1 MIIDDLGFS
10 FREVVEAENGVQA
23 LAIYEKHK
31 PDIIIVDI
39 QMPHMDGI
47 EFLKKIR
54 DIGADSRVIIFSG
67 YSEFEYARKLFVL
80 RLPSICSNRS
90 RDRIW
95 RLP

>member
-1 MIIDDLGFS
+1 MYSLLIVDDENIIRKGLRVIIDDLGFS

-47 EFLKKIR
+47 EFLKK
-54 DIGADSRVIIFSG
+54 
-67 YSEFEYARKLFVL
+67 
-80 RLPSICSNRS
+80 
-90 RDRIW
+90 
-95 RLP
+95 